1 MAKYQ
6 TKQRNLLLDYFV
18 NHTDESLSARQI
30 ADELDDE
37 DISASAV
44 YRNLAAL
51 EDEGM
56 VKRSSKA
63 GSREVFFQYLDDPE
77 CRKSIHLTCKICGR
91 IIHMDDLSAKELI
104 ENVEKNLKFKVD
116 KAETVLFGVC
126 EDCSK

>member
-6 TKQRNLLLDYFV
+6 TKQRNLLLEYFV
-18 NHTDESLSARQI
+18 SHTDESLSARQI

-51 EDEGM
+51 EDEGV
-56 VKRSSKA
+56 VKRTSKA

-77 CRKSIHLTCKICGR
+77 CRKSIHLTCKICGK
-91 IIHMDDLSAKELI
+91 IIHMDDLSANELI
-104 ENVEKNLKFKVD
+104 KSVEKNLKFKVD

-126 EDCSK
+126 EDCNK

>member
-18 NHTDESLSARQI
+18 SHTDESLSARQI

-51 EDEGM
+51 EDEGV
-56 VKRSSKA
+56 VKRTSKA

-77 CRKSIHLTCKICGR
+77 CRKSIHLTCKVCGR
-91 IIHMDDLSAKELI
+91 IIHMDDASAKELI

-126 EDCSK
+126 EDCIK